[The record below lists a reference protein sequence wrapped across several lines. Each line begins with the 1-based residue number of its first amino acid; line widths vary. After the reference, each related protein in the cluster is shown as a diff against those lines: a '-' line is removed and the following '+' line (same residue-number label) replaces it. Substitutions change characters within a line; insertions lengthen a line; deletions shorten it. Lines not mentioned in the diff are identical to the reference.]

1 MLNNVQIVSL
11 HIRGRICYP
20 STSMSLVR
28 HEIGNLHSDK
38 KYPINCRLNG
48 FLRPRRNVLQYTT
61 LFFLFRSHSGNKA
74 ILLLIH
80 K

>member
-1 MLNNVQIVSL
+1 
-11 HIRGRICYP
+11 
-20 STSMSLVR
+20 MSLVR

-61 LFFLFRSHSGNKA
+61 YFSSLG
-74 ILLLIH
+74 LIQGTRPSYY
-80 K
+80 